1 MFSQKITVVRGE
13 EYVGVLQ
20 LAHGLEL
27 LHERGDHLVHGQ
39 HRLQAIPVTIVYFG
53 NLFVVELR
61 GVISEPG
68 GLVGDVL
75 LGEGRGAGCLL
86 PGERALVAWRGCRG
100 RVGGRRGNVRKEGLI
115 LRSRS
120 ANEVGS
126 LPGEDVGKEGFGA
139 ATVRDDLAVLVDR
152 VVVEVLF
159 VYLAVPLVPA
169 GRDVGWVAR
178 RVAVQV
184 FAHEGGPVTR
194 PLQAGG
200 DRVLLQP
207 LVSELL
213 ESAVWGL
220 VTLYLVVVGVE
231 TGERGRPRGA
241 TQRLAGEGVLK
252 GDALFHHDGTQLGH
266 LLDGGVVQVVDQDE
280 DYVGPIAGR
289 CGLFFL
295 RRLGWRDRRSIAARH
310 EEQKDRQTCQSSEGY
325 VSSYP

>member
-53 NLFVVELR
+53 DLFVVELR

-120 ANEVGS
+120 ADE
-126 LPGEDVGKEGFGA
+126 VGKEVFGA

-169 GRDVGWVAR
+169 GRNVGRVAR
-178 RVAVQV
+178 RVAV
-184 FAHEGGPVTR
+184 
-194 PLQAGG
+194 
-200 DRVLLQP
+200 
-207 LVSELL
+207 
-213 ESAVWGL
+213 
-220 VTLYLVVVGVE
+220 
-231 TGERGRPRGA
+231 
-241 TQRLAGEGVLK
+241 
-252 GDALFHHDGTQLGH
+252 
-266 LLDGGVVQVVDQDE
+266 
-280 DYVGPIAGR
+280 
-289 CGLFFL
+289 
-295 RRLGWRDRRSIAARH
+295 
-310 EEQKDRQTCQSSEGY
+310 
-325 VSSYP
+325 